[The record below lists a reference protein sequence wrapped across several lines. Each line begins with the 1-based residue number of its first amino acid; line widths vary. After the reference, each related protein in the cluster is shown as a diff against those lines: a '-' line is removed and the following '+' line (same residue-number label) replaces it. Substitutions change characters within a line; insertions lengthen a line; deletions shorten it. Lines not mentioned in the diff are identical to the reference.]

1 MEDGWI
7 LLKLLLGMFQSNE
20 NDNSENNNNDKGAI
34 KYHTIKKGR

>member
-7 LLKLLLGMFQSNE
+7 FLKLLLGMFQSNE
-20 NDNSENNNNDKGAI
+20 NDNSENSNDKGAI